1 MEWII
6 IMLYGFSMFI
16 ICLFSLAQLN
26 LTWHYIRKVD
36 DPALNH
42 VPTNLPFVTLQLPLY
57 NEKYVIDRLL
67 DAVIS
72 LDYPNT
78 HLEIQLLD
86 DSDDETVGMIDAR
99 IDQIKNKGIDI
110 VHLRRQNRIG
120 FKAGALQHGLTIA
133 KGEFIAVFDADFIPK
148 IDFLKQVIPH
158 FKDEKIAMVQT
169 RWGHLNENFNLLTKM
184 QAFGLNAH
192 FTVEQTGR
200 RKAKSFI
207 NFNGTAG
214 IWRKESILDVGGW
227 HHDTLTEDL
236 DLSYRAQLNGWKFE
250 YLESVESPAELPITL
265 QAVKSQQFRWNKGTA
280 ETIRKNISKVIQSDL
295 ALNHKTRAALHLLNS
310 TVFLFIFMA
319 ALLSVPLVFIKNEY
333 PHLKTIFDFGSVFLV
348 GVIAIGIFYWFA
360 VRASQKHPL
369 IYFCIYF
376 PLYLTFSLSLSLHN
390 SLALLE
396 GFLNIKTDF
405 VRTPKFGVQR
415 HTNDW
420 KGNSYIQHKISLLN
434 FMEGLCMLYFAWGL
448 GLGINF
454 QHYGFLPFHAMLTLG
469 FGYLFF
475 NAIKNSLQNVA

>member
-26 LTWHYIRKVD
+26 LTWHYIRKVH

-42 VPTNLPFVTLQLPLY
+42 KPTNLPFVTLQLPLY

-67 DAVIS
+67 DAVTS

-78 HLEIQLLD
+78 HLEIQILN

-99 IDQIKNKGIDI
+99 INQIKNKGIDI

-120 FKAGALQHGLTIA
+120 FKAGALQHGLTLA
-133 KGEFIAVFDADFIPK
+133 KGEFIAIFDADFIPK
-148 IDFLKQVIPH
+148 IDFLKKVIPY

-295 ALNHKTRAALHLLNS
+295 ALDHKTRAALHLLNS

-348 GVIAIGIFYWFA
+348 GFFAIGIFYWFA
-360 VRASQKHPL
+360 VRTSQKHPL
-369 IYFCIYF
+369 TYFCIYF

-396 GFLNIKTDF
+396 GFLNIKTGF
-405 VRTPKFGVQR
+405 VRTPKFGVQK
-415 HTNDW
+415 HTDDW
-420 KGNSYIQHKISLLN
+420 KGNSYIQPKISLLN

-448 GLGINF
+448 GLGVNF
-454 QHYGFLPFHAMLTLG
+454 QHYSFLPFHAMLTLG

-475 NAIKNSLQNVA
+475 NAIKNSLQNVT

>member
-1 MEWII
+1 
-6 IMLYGFSMFI
+6 MLYGFSMFI

-36 DPALNH
+36 DPALNY

-67 DAVIS
+67 DAVTS
-72 LDYPNT
+72 LNYPNP
-78 HLEIQLLD
+78 HLEIQILD

-120 FKAGALQHGLTIA
+120 FKAGALQHGLTTA